1 MEEDY
6 DYFNNLYK
14 NDEIGKISDSFK
26 GLKFLKLKSFGR
38 KIFTTEFS
46 KLIGNDLSSVPSR
59 QHLKKLFE
67 LNPDM
72 EIIDNFIKQKSA
84 EIRKERELTE
94 EQLEKS
100 LLTIEKLDTGGI
112 FQGGLENTL
121 IKKFVKDERSLESLN
136 TQLSEGSINSLVNN
150 YLIWS
155 WYNNWTSIYIEDF
168 FADHENIIQAIG
180 QVKKI
185 DFFLNN
191 VPFDL
196 KVTYFPEGFIK
207 EKRRVSGLGNELT
220 LLKQYARR
228 EGVDFDQNLGDS
240 KLHEELWTSIQ
251 NLSKQSGLTLLD
263 EIIKF
268 RNNLYSNVKNNPNE
282 LITWLYENQGERR
295 FDAANRLFLI
305 LFNNENFFES
315 WKLKRE
321 FTKLKKDIH
330 FSLDKLSNKDF
341 QEINFTFNG
350 SSYSTKSE
358 IIFIEK

>member
-6 DYFNNLYK
+6 DYFNIYK
-14 NDEIGKISDSFK
+14 NDEIGKISDSFN

-121 IKKFVKDERSLESLN
+121 IKKFVKDERSLERLN
-136 TQLSEGSINSLVNN
+136 TQLNEGSINSLVNN
-150 YLIWS
+150 YLVWS

-191 VPFDL
+191 FPF
-196 KVTYFPEGFIK
+196 
-207 EKRRVSGLGNELT
+207 
-220 LLKQYARR
+220 
-228 EGVDFDQNLGDS
+228 
-240 KLHEELWTSIQ
+240 
-251 NLSKQSGLTLLD
+251 
-263 EIIKF
+263 
-268 RNNLYSNVKNNPNE
+268 
-282 LITWLYENQGERR
+282 
-295 FDAANRLFLI
+295 FLI
-305 LFNNENFFES
+305 IS
-315 WKLKRE
+315 Q
-321 FTKLKKDIH
+321 KD
-330 FSLDKLSNKDF
+330 S
-341 QEINFTFNG
+341 
-350 SSYSTKSE
+350 
-358 IIFIEK
+358 

>member
-1 MEEDY
+1 M
-6 DYFNNLYK
+6 
-14 NDEIGKISDSFK
+14 
-26 GLKFLKLKSFGR
+26 
-38 KIFTTEFS
+38 
-46 KLIGNDLSSVPSR
+46 
-59 QHLKKLFE
+59 
-67 LNPDM
+67 
-72 EIIDNFIKQKSA
+72 
-84 EIRKERELTE
+84 
-94 EQLEKS
+94 
-100 LLTIEKLDTGGI
+100 
-112 FQGGLENTL
+112 
-121 IKKFVKDERSLESLN
+121 
-136 TQLSEGSINSLVNN
+136 
-150 YLIWS
+150 
-155 WYNNWTSIYIEDF
+155 
-168 FADHENIIQAIG
+168 
-180 QVKKI
+180 
-185 DFFLNN
+185 
-191 VPFDL
+191 
-196 KVTYFPEGFIK
+196 
-207 EKRRVSGLGNELT
+207 GNELT